1 MQSAKDEVRDL
12 LDILPDSADIETI
25 MSEILFKVQV
35 RKGLDDIDN
44 GRVVSHE
51 EIEKEFGL
59 WHGSAGR

>member
-12 LDILPDSADIETI
+12 LDVLPDSADIETI

-35 RKGLDDIDN
+35 RKGLDDIDS

-59 WHGSAGR
+59 WHNSARQ